1 MALQTATRLLKKLKN
16 LSIGYSAR
24 WVTRK
29 NLYQAWLKKQ
39 KMIVL
44 TRKRRLS
51 ISQDNFYSPFQTNFK
66 LAEELA
72 GRSKKIWKK
81 ERKIALITKKISLV
95 MSITSSLPEE
105 WQQETQ
111 GTASKSQSNKTR
123 PKESHG
129 ALTDIDGS
137 IYL

>member
-1 MALQTATRLLKKLKN
+1 MALQPATRLLKKLKN
-16 LSIGYSAR
+16 LSIGYLAR

-51 ISQDNFYSPFQTNFK
+51 ISQDNFNSPFQTNFK
-66 LAEELA
+66 PAEELA

-95 MSITSSLPEE
+95 MSITR
-105 WQQETQ
+105 QIM
-111 GTASKSQSNKTR
+111 SKTLY
-123 PKESHG
+123 H
-129 ALTDIDGS
+129 
-137 IYL
+137 YLS